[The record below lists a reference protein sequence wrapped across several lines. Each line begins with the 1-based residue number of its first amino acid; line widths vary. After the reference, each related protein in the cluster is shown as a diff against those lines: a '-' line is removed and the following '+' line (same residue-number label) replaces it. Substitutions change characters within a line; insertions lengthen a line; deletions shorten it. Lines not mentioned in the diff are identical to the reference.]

1 MDITK
6 QIFDGILGIF
16 KIPEN
21 ELLPL
26 PSQRIIPKEFQ
37 QLFLH
42 AGIPEH
48 THAAVM
54 EEIECL
60 PQHIQEEILKKSTS
74 DFFQENDFWDWL
86 DIKVNDEIE
95 KFIITLKQAKHQLLQ
110 KESIGTRFDEL
121 LNPKTIPFS
130 LEYVQ
135 FVLNAMTTHP
145 LFLLFPD
152 SETCSFFEN
161 LGFSKEE
168 VSQFKSIED
177 ILAEVES
184 IHSTK
189 HIFICRFFLIRH
201 YTTFVN
207 QKFVKILFNRFPFY
221 IELKGK
227 IYDMEYFIKFI
238 ENKEKKIEYNS
249 KKNRK
254 PFDSALQEF
263 WTKVFEMN
271 KDVVHEFGYSN
282 IFTFLKNINTSRHD
296 NNLLPIYHRGMIKRK
311 YKSKN
316 QLYRTLYPLYH
327 LLLPNRFA
335 FKNEIEYKLH
345 SSFMKANDDY
355 FSFDEYVVRKIQ
367 NFFYKKP

>member
-1 MDITK
+1 
-6 QIFDGILGIF
+6 
-16 KIPEN
+16 
-21 ELLPL
+21 
-26 PSQRIIPKEFQ
+26 
-37 QLFLH
+37 
-42 AGIPEH
+42 
-48 THAAVM
+48 
-54 EEIECL
+54 
-60 PQHIQEEILKKSTS
+60 
-74 DFFQENDFWDWL
+74 
-86 DIKVNDEIE
+86 
-95 KFIITLKQAKHQLLQ
+95 
-110 KESIGTRFDEL
+110 
-121 LNPKTIPFS
+121 
-130 LEYVQ
+130 
-135 FVLNAMTTHP
+135 
-145 LFLLFPD
+145 
-152 SETCSFFEN
+152 
-161 LGFSKEE
+161 
-168 VSQFKSIED
+168 
-177 ILAEVES
+177 
-184 IHSTK
+184 
-189 HIFICRFFLIRH
+189 
-201 YTTFVN
+201 
-207 QKFVKILFNRFPFY
+207 
-221 IELKGK
+221 
-227 IYDMEYFIKFI
+227 MEYFIKFI